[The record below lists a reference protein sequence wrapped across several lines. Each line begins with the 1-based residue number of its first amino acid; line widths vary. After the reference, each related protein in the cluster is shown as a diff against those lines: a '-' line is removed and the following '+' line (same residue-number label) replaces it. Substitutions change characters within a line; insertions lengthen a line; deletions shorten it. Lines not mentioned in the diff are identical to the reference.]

1 MPDSG
6 IGGQLVRNGAGKV
19 TPDDVGKV
27 IDKSEEIQR
36 RFTSG
41 GPLHRFVDDG
51 RLLLSVVRDYWAG
64 RYRKWPLGTIGAIVF
79 TLLYVFD
86 PLDLVPDVL
95 PVIGQIDDA
104 AVVAACLLLVEHDLR
119 TYATWKFQQPD
130 RPALPSPDS
139 SRKDEAAPPTKPR
152 T

>member
-1 MPDSG
+1 MADG
-6 IGGQLVRNGAGKV
+6 IGEQFVKDGAEKV
-19 TPDDVGKV
+19 TPGDVTKV

-41 GPLHRFVDDG
+41 GPLHRFVADG
-51 RLLLSVVRDYWAG
+51 RLLVAAVRDYVAG
-64 RYRKWPLGTIGAIVF
+64 RYRKWPLGTMGAIVF

-95 PVIGQIDDA
+95 PIIGQIDDA

-119 TYATWKFQQPD
+119 TYATWKLGQSGS
-130 RPALPSPDS
+130 PALPAPDS
-139 SRKDEAAPPTKPR
+139 SKTK
-152 T
+152 